1 MHLNGTKQM
10 SRPLDK
16 GRPIGRGYFK
26 KKKKPMNWGLMLLAI
41 PGLFFLIGY
50 YYIPL
55 FGLVIPFKKMDVA
68 KGIFGSKW
76 SGLENFKFFFNS
88 PDVWTVTRNTI
99 GLNAIFITVTL
110 FLSVLVALGLCEMSK
125 KKVKLF
131 QSCFFV
137 PYFIS
142 WVVGS
147 YIIYALLSPDL
158 GVIPHFFKWMHL
170 PVPNFYNEPKY
181 WICILSLSYIWKHV
195 GYNALIFYATLIGMD
210 SSLHEA
216 AAIDGATKFQRIR
229 YISLPYL
236 MPTIVL
242 MGVLMIGK
250 IFYADFGMFY
260 FLPRNSG
267 MLYPVTDVIDT
278 YVFRMLRV
286 MGNIGMSSAVGL
298 YQSVV
303 GFILV
308 LITNLIVKKK
318 NRDYALF

>member
-1 MHLNGTKQM
+1 MANKMKQQI
-10 SRPLDK
+10 RTT
-16 GRPIGRGYFK
+16 GK
-26 KKKKPMNWGLMLLAI
+26 KKKRMNWGLLLLAA
-41 PGLFFLIGY
+41 PGLVFLIGY
-50 YYIPL
+50 YYLPL

-68 KGIFGSKW
+68 KGIMGSEW
-76 SGLENFKFFFNS
+76 CCLDNFKFFFNS

-99 GLNAIFITVTL
+99 GLNALFIAITL
-110 FLSVLVALGLCEMSK
+110 TISVLVALGLYEMSK

-131 QSCFFV
+131 QTCFFV

-147 YIIYALLSPDL
+147 YIVYALLSPDL
-158 GVIPHFFKWMHL
+158 GVL
-170 PVPNFYNEPKY
+170 PNIMEKLGMTVPNFYNEPKY
-181 WICILSLSYIWKHV
+181 WVVILTLSYIWKHV

-210 SSLHEA
+210 SALHEA
-216 AAIDGATKFQRIR
+216 AAIDGATKFQRIK
-229 YISLPYL
+229 YICVPYL

-242 MGVLMIGK
+242 MAVLMIGK

-267 MLYPVTDVIDT
+267 TLYPVTDVIDT

-303 GFILV
+303 GFVLV
-308 LITNLIVKKK
+308 LVTNLIVKKK
-318 NRDYALF
+318 NKDYALF

>member
-1 MHLNGTKQM
+1 MAIKMKQQI
-10 SRPLDK
+10 RTT
-16 GRPIGRGYFK
+16 GK
-26 KKKKPMNWGLMLLAI
+26 KKKRMNWGLLLLAA
-41 PGLFFLIGY
+41 PGLVFLIGY
-50 YYIPL
+50 YYLPL

-68 KGIFGSKW
+68 KGIMGSEW
-76 SGLENFKFFFNS
+76 CGLDNFKFFFNS

-99 GLNAIFITVTL
+99 GLNALFIAITL
-110 FLSVLVALGLCEMSK
+110 TISVLVALGLYEMSK

-131 QSCFFV
+131 QTCFFV

-147 YIIYALLSPDL
+147 YIVYALLSPDL
-158 GVIPHFFKWMHL
+158 GVL
-170 PVPNFYNEPKY
+170 PNIMEKFGMEVPNFYNEPKY
-181 WICILSLSYIWKHV
+181 WAAILTLSYIWKHV

-210 SSLHEA
+210 SALHEA
-216 AAIDGATKFQRIR
+216 AAIDGATKFQRIKF
-229 YISLPYL
+229 ICVPYL

-242 MGVLMIGK
+242 MAVLMIGK

-267 MLYPVTDVIDT
+267 TLYPVTDVIDT

-303 GFILV
+303 GFVLV
-308 LITNLIVKKK
+308 LVTNLIVKKK
-318 NRDYALF
+318 NKDYALF